1 MGVKMQKIKKVMAI
15 IATAIMAMVVLGIMG
30 CGENKKAESQNTNN
44 AENKPAAQA
53 PAVDPHVII
62 SGFQME
68 LEPAGLPLTAEQ
80 QELIIKAFNPATPD
94 DMRPVIGVFTKE
106 QKKVFANIFREVF
119 SKSVYPLTEDQES
132 RIMNLGPG
140 SAEKSWVEILTKE
153 QVEIMM
159 KGNG

>member
-1 MGVKMQKIKKVMAI
+1 MQKTKEVMVI
-15 IATAIMAMVVLGIMG
+15 IATAIMAIILMVIMG

-44 AENKPAAQA
+44 PENKPVAQA
-53 PAVDPHVII
+53 PAADPRVII

-68 LEPAGLPLTAEQ
+68 LEPAGLPLTVEQ
-80 QELIIKAFNPATPD
+80 QELITKAFNPATPD

-106 QKKVFANIFREVF
+106 QKKVFANIFREIF
-119 SKSVYPLTEDQES
+119 SKSVYPLTEDQET

-140 SAEKSWVEILTKE
+140 SADKSWVEILTKE